1 MKTTPRILIIEDEIK
16 TSITLKQG
24 LEEKGFQVDSAFDGI
39 KGLELA
45 TRNPYDLIVSD
56 LMIPHL
62 SGLTLC
68 EKIRKMG
75 IDTPVIMLTALG
87 MTSDKIKGFDSGADD
102 YMVKPFEFA
111 ELLVRIRALLKRSVQ
126 HSRSDV
132 ILEVDNLRVNLDT
145 KEVVRGNKTINL
157 TAKEFALLEYLMKN
171 KGRVLSKSDIA
182 EQVWNLNFDTGTNIV
197 EVYVNYLR
205 NKIDKEFENKLIQTR
220 IGMGY
225 LMKNA

>member
-205 NKIDKEFENKLIQTR
+205 NKIDKEFDEKLIQTR